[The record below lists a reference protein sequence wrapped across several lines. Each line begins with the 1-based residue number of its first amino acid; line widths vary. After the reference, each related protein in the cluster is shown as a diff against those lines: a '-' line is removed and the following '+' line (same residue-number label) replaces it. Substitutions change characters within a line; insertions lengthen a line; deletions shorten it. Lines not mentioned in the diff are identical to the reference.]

1 LSGRKHTTYE
11 SIGKKDTS
19 IGFKYTSNDYWPPKS
34 GLSGTI
40 YMIGVAFG
48 ITYMFVWKK
57 PYHSSSNWKLP
68 YEFLGWLE

>member
-1 LSGRKHTTYE
+1 MSGRKHTTYE

-40 YMIGVAFG
+40 YMIDVAFG
-48 ITYMFVWKK
+48 IT
-57 PYHSSSNWKLP
+57 
-68 YEFLGWLE
+68 